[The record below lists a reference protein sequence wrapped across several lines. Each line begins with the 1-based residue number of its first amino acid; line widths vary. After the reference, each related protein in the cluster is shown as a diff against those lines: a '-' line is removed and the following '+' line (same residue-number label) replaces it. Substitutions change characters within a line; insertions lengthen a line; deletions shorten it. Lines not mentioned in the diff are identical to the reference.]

1 MGLGAGAFNRKGSRR
16 TEGEGF
22 VKIAAKKQLE
32 SNGQQRG
39 RVNSQ
44 SEGPAVSVGPVTQKR
59 GPRAPWLLKTS
70 ALTQGTLSDSLPDE
84 EGRGGGVT
92 CPQGTRH
99 SPSSSHTHYL
109 LGCPTEHYCGKLER
123 AS

>member
-1 MGLGAGAFNRKGSRR
+1 MGLGTGAFNRRGSRR

-44 SEGPAVSVGPVTQKR
+44 SEGHAISVGPVTQKR
-59 GPRAPWLLKTS
+59 RSGAPGCSKPVYWPREP
-70 ALTQGTLSDSLPDE
+70 
-84 EGRGGGVT
+84 
-92 CPQGTRH
+92 
-99 SPSSSHTHYL
+99 
-109 LGCPTEHYCGKLER
+109 
-123 AS
+123 